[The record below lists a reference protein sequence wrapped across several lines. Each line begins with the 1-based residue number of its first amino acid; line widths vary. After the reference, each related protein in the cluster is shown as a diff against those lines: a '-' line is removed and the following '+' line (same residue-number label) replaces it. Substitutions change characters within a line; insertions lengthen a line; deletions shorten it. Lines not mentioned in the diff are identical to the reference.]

1 MTEETTVTPQAEP
14 KQPFL
19 KALAHGTW
27 HVVKVA
33 WTVPAVQ
40 SLLVTRLIG
49 IGLPSTLVAIGVA
62 IGEKLAGN

>member
-1 MTEETTVTPQAEP
+1 MTEDTTVIPEAEP
-14 KQPFL
+14 KQSFL
-19 KALAHGTW
+19 KSVAHGAW
-27 HVVKVA
+27 YVVKVA

-40 SLLVTRLIG
+40 SLLVTRLVR

>member
-1 MTEETTVTPQAEP
+1 MLNTIDPIPTAEP
-14 KQPFL
+14 KQSFV
-19 KALAHGTW
+19 KSVAHGAW

-40 SLLVTRLIG
+40 SLLVTRLVR